1 MGRLKD
7 EFRALFPRASFGVC
21 QEERE
26 ALGTSG
32 ANAMTPGSMT
42 PVPPGFHPLV
52 VIPARSRHYKR
63 RAETSEGAHVNLRGQ
78 IEDLKGERARLLLF
92 VRDLL
97 LENTRLL
104 RAKFDL
110 LKAENERLE
119 AELKNRLTGEAASG

>member
-1 MGRLKD
+1 
-7 EFRALFPRASFGVC
+7 
-21 QEERE
+21 
-26 ALGTSG
+26 
-32 ANAMTPGSMT
+32 MTPGSMS
-42 PVPPGFHPLV
+42 PVQPGSPLLIV
-52 VIPARSRHYKR
+52 PTARSRHYKR
-63 RAETSEGAHVNLRGQ
+63 RAETSEGALVNLRGQ